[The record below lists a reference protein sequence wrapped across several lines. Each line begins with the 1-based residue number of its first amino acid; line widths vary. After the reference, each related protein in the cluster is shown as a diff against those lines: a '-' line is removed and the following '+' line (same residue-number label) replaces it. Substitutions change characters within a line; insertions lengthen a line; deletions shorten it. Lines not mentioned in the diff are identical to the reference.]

1 MPDSEDKL
9 QERAVKLQERAAKL
23 QEREAKLQEREAKLQ
38 EREAFLSAMGWP
50 FASNMVRPSG
60 FGGFFVAA
68 YITPVGPSAPPSSNG
83 ASLEDEQ
90 FGEIAKRSQQIP
102 PQSTAPTGS
111 SKANQAPVAQSYKIP
126 VESKL

>member
-1 MPDSEDKL
+1 MPDSEEKLQERAAKL
-9 QERAVKLQERAAKL
+9 QERAVKLQER
-23 QEREAKLQEREAKLQ
+23 EVKLQEREAKLQ

-83 ASLEDEQ
+83 ASVEDLEFQAIENRVQ
-90 FGEIAKRSQQIP
+90 PKPQQSKVPAEASEVAK
-102 PQSTAPTGS
+102 
-111 SKANQAPVAQSYKIP
+111 APVAQSYKIP
-126 VESKL
+126 VEPKL